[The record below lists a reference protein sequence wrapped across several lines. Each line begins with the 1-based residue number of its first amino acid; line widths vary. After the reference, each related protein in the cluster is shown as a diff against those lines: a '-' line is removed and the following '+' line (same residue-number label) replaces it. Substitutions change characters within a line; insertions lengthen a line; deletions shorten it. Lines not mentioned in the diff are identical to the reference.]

1 MLRLSVLILIF
12 EKSPQIIETHFIHLK
27 YTELLTFINYS
38 DKFIYR

>member
-27 YTELLTFINYS
+27 YTAFINYS